1 MPRSIEREWGE
12 VGVNV
17 RAEPFCVS
25 PRKWSGGDTMTTNG
39 TVENSALALGI
50 LTALAVTAL
59 LPPPGRPSASGRG
72 KHKKT

>member
-1 MPRSIEREWGE
+1 MSGANL
-12 VGVNV
+12 V
-17 RAEPFCVS
+17 CVS

-39 TVENSALALGI
+39 TVTTNGNVENSTLALGI
-50 LTALAVTAL
+50 LTALAVTAP